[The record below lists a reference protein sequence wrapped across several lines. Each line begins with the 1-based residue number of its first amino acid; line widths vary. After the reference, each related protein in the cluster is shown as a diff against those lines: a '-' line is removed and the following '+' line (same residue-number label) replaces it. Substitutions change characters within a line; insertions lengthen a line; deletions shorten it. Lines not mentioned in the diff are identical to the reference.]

1 MTDKTPER
9 IWRWI
14 AQVGGGWIEF
24 SDTEISAEIS
34 TEYIRADIHEA
45 LSARV
50 AELEGVM
57 NMIETEISSAETWN
71 PSIFNLVRQALTPPM
86 EDKP

>member
-1 MTDKTPER
+1 MLRGYQGWMCDNEGSPSIGIDDISWEEFKVAADELER
-9 IWRWI
+9 
-14 AQVGGGWIEF
+14 
-24 SDTEISAEIS
+24 
-34 TEYIRADIHEA
+34 